1 MPRRMHLYEFL
12 FFLGVLFI
20 AGTIGAMEMSS
31 ISETRMVFQAALG
44 LFIAIRYGVK
54 SLQLFCRRADR

>member
-20 AGTIGAMEMSS
+20 AGTIGAMEMGS

-44 LFIAIRYGVK
+44 LFITIRYGIK